1 MSMLSTPVS
10 FSPSV
15 AIDEIADIYLATD
28 ASLELVTITD
38 GGNIAAPTANAGA
51 NGVIGKYH
59 SHPMKNTSF
68 SQISLCFSVI
78 PSETCKIVTQQ
89 ICKTVPYTSV
99 ISAIES
105 ITSVIYD
112 TTTQNVTSEGVTT
125 HSGITTFI
133 GVDTTTISS
142 AATNGDFTTAIGTTE
157 TPTVTS
163 GADKVDGN
171 DVDVAGIIAGA
182 ALLMII

>member
-1 MSMLSTPVS
+1 MKFFITMSTA
-10 FSPSV
+10 V
-15 AIDEIADIYLATD
+15 ATVAFCNGMAKGEGDYVHVVDTTTD

-51 NGVIGKYH
+51 NGI
-59 SHPMKNTSF
+59 
-68 SQISLCFSVI
+68 IVI
-78 PSETCKIVTQQ
+78 PSETCEIVTQQ

-105 ITSVIYD
+105 ITSVVYD

-171 DVDVAGIIAGA
+171 DLDVAGIIAGA